1 MFFVGRGLNTK
12 INPITADAETKWLVR
27 VSLTYFSVSLLKKW
41 KSCLPQ
47 LSIIRYWYCS
57 HIVIIWNTTF
67 FHVPNR
73 FVCIVNLKFMFN
85 ELLFSDNFLNSNLQP
100 EYLSDPPVRTWPG
113 FWRRSGKPAF
123 SPTLTE
129 FWANSG
135 LEMKT
140 RTIFQSEAPMT
151 DYEISEMLRDIV
163 TCKWFNKVNRWT
175 VSRSDVCRMSFG
187 RLIKVRVFKCLQ
199 DLK

>member
-1 MFFVGRGLNTK
+1 MAELDNESSVTIPSYDMSLSWIGTDRTTPFKEKKGVLLFFVGRGLNTK

-67 FHVPNR
+67 FHVPYR

-85 ELLFSDNFLNSNLQP
+85 ELLFSDNFLIRISNLSIWMILR
-100 EYLSDPPVRTWPG
+100 YGLD
-113 FWRRSGKPAF
+113 PAF
-123 SPTLTE
+123 GG
-129 FWANSG
+129 G
-135 LEMKT
+135 LEN
-140 RTIFQSEAPMT
+140 RHF
-151 DYEISEMLRDIV
+151 LRH
-163 TCKWFNKVNRWT
+163 WRNF
-175 VSRSDVCRMSFG
+175 
-187 RLIKVRVFKCLQ
+187 
-199 DLK
+199 